1 MNLTPVLVVGISV
14 FGVYKLFELFVR
26 KQERMAMVDKIDKLS
41 EIEFKGTKIDLPA
54 FSSYGKFTSLRIALL
69 LMGVGLGFITGF
81 ILLLEG
87 FIRDSRQE
95 SEILY
100 FACIALFGGL
110 GLLISYFIEASKE
123 KRN

>member
-1 MNLTPVLVVGISV
+1 MELTPILVIGTLV
-14 FGVYKLFELFVR
+14 FGVYKLFELFVH
-26 KQERMAMVDKIDKLS
+26 KQERMAMIDKIDKLS
-41 EIEFKGTKIDLPA
+41 EIEFKGAKIDLPA

-81 ILLLEG
+81 ILRHVEVLQDP
-87 FIRDSRQE
+87 RRE

-110 GLLISYFIEASKE
+110 GLLISYLIEASKE
-123 KRN
+123 KRD